1 MKQHLLLTPTTDMS
15 NEDWLRYRKRGIG
28 ASEVGTVMGLNP
40 YKSSIELFY
49 EKIGEDLGFTV
60 ENIAM
65 FMGKEQEPFM
75 AKLWQHWEGDEE
87 SMIRNFRAG
96 KIIRRCQRVNA
107 YVNNPR
113 FPWLFVSLDRK
124 ANRTA
129 DRDEG
134 ALELKTIE
142 AWEAEKWENEIPPS
156 YAVQVQTQILVCEF
170 LWGELFTMKN
180 GRHLE
185 CLPFD
190 VHKELQDKILT
201 VTKEFWDKVEK
212 GRQILTRLNHAK
224 TIDYNM
230 RLAEEL
236 TGELQA
242 IEPPPD
248 GSDAYSAF
256 LKKKYNI
263 AEPGERAGTL
273 DELSWAQ
280 LHRGEKQQI
289 KEIEEGA
296 RLYEQLIKNEMRSDW
311 TKLDFGPNGYVSWK
325 PNVNGSRVFLN
336 KTK

>member
-1 MKQHLLLTPTTDMS
+1 MKQHLLLTSTNDMS
-15 NEDWLRYRKRGIG
+15 QEDWLKYRKRGIG

-49 EKIGEDLGFTV
+49 EKIGEELGYTV

-75 AKLWQHWEGDEE
+75 AKLWQFWDGDQE
-87 SMIRNFRAG
+87 SVIRNWRSNT
-96 KIIRRCQRVNA
+96 IVRRCQRVNA

-124 ANRTA
+124 INHIEGKG
-129 DRDEG
+129 EG

-190 VHKELQDKILT
+190 VHNELQDKILT
-201 VTKEFWDKVEK
+201 LTKEFWDKVEK
-212 GRQILTRLNHAK
+212 GRGLVTRRFQAK
-224 TIDYNM
+224 HVDYNH

-236 TGELQA
+236 TAELQA

-248 GSDAYSAF
+248 GSDAYSKF
-256 LKKKYNI
+256 LKEKYQI
-263 AEPGERAGTL
+263 AEPGERPGTL
-273 DELSWAQ
+273 DQLAWAQ
-280 LHRGEKQQI
+280 LHMGEKKAI
-289 KEIEEGA
+289 KATEESA
-296 RLYEQLIKNEMRSDW
+296 QLYEQLIKNSMRDGC
-311 TKLDFGPNGYVSWK
+311 TKIDFGPNGHVSWK
-325 PNVNGSRVFLN
+325 PNINGVRVFLN